1 MQIQI
6 LQPIAS
12 AVFGLEVGDIVER
25 DELTARA
32 WCASGVA
39 RHVDEPEA
47 AMRQAAPER
56 AVRGRA
62 KGRR

>member
-12 AVFGLEVGDIVER
+12 EVFGLEVGDIVER

-39 RHVDEPEA
+39 RHVDEPET
-47 AMRQAAPER
+47 AMRQTAPER
-56 AVRGRA
+56 AERPRARGR
-62 KGRR
+62 R

>member
-12 AVFGLEVGDIVER
+12 EVFGLEVGDIVER

-39 RHVDEPEA
+39 RHADGSET

-56 AVRGRA
+56 AVRARA

>member
-12 AVFGLEVGDIVER
+12 EVFGLEVGDVVER

-39 RHVDEPEA
+39 RRVDTPEA
-47 AMRQAAPER
+47 AVRQAAPER
-56 AVRGRA
+56 AARPRARGR
-62 KGRR
+62 R